1 MLTTN
6 RADTDKLLNLA
17 IIISHEMVSLQQ
29 NVHHSESKGDGV
41 KTPLSKLKTLAY
53 LFVLVVLFG
62 LLPSCTDNGSDL
74 EAVQGSTK
82 MQELA
87 GTSWSLSLLR
97 GDGLLLISIITAD
110 FDQDGKVE
118 GISGCN
124 GYSANYE
131 TDGEKI
137 SISELESTGST
148 CRQRLMDQETSY
160 LETLES
166 IETYGVRG
174 TTMEMLDNE
183 GRAMLVYH
191 TLAQTKLR
199 GSSWTLT
206 DYDDGSGAVV
216 PVLPGTK
223 TTANF
228 GDDGLLSGSGG
239 CNGYSASYDV
249 ANKLVNIEA
258 LVMTEMAC
266 LEPEGL
272 MEQELQYLAAL
283 AETKSYV
290 IVGDAMGLLDGDGA
304 ILTIFSSGKE

>member
-1 MLTTN
+1 ML
-6 RADTDKLLNLA
+6 KF
-17 IIISHEMVSLQQ
+17 S
-29 NVHHSESKGDGV
+29 
-41 KTPLSKLKTLAY
+41 AY
-53 LFVLVVLFG
+53 LFVLVILFG
-62 LLPSCTDNGSDL
+62 LLPGCSDNGSEV
-74 EAVQGSTK
+74 EAVPGSTK

-110 FDQDGKVE
+110 FDQDGMVE

-137 SISELESTGST
+137 SITNLESTGST

-160 LETLES
+160 LKTLES

-174 TTMEMLDNE
+174 TTMEMRDGD
-183 GRAMLVYH
+183 GRAMLVYD
-191 TLAQTKLR
+191 TMAQTRLR

-206 DYDDGSGAVV
+206 DYDDGSGTVV
-216 PVLPGTK
+216 PVLPD
-223 TTANF
+223 TTVTADF

-266 LEPEGL
+266 LEPDGL
-272 MEQELQYLAAL
+272 MDQETNYLTAL
-283 AETKSYV
+283 ASSL
-290 IVGDAMGLLDGDGA
+290 INSHLSRIGLTYRHPR
-304 ILTIFSSGKE
+304 IRQSS